1 MKPIIRGLHHDHID
15 GSVALVGI
23 IGELYQLAGVP
34 FPFPSIE
41 AWRDFF
47 RDPWEDIVK
56 RFSTVTSVMQSAE
69 ALRRAGYAY
78 GCHRADEGYLYVE
91 AKFAPQYHVFGG
103 LSLAQAVAAM
113 YDGLKKAEG
122 ERGIR
127 ILPQVCIGREASPEL
142 GVEIA
147 KVVLGYEG
155 EIALDLACDEAGHP
169 PEKHLPAF
177 RLTWGTPVR
186 RDCHAGEWVAREPEA
201 TYRQRLLRNVRT
213 AVFDLRCHGIGHA
226 IPLADDPMLVDY
238 VAATGVRVAG
248 CPASYLRGGLIPD
261 IRALRI
267 DELLARGVIYTL
279 NADDDLFLPPMTEVV
294 EVCQQAYGFTADER
308 RKLETNVWRGAFAPD
323 AAKYVL
329 QPAAVPA
336 VSAR

>member
-1 MKPIIRGLHHDHID
+1 MKPVIRGLHHDHID
-15 GSVALVGI
+15 GSTALVGI
-23 IGELYQLAGVP
+23 IEELYALAGQP

-41 AWRDFF
+41 AWREFF
-47 RDPWEDIVK
+47 RNPWENIVK

-69 ALRRAGYAY
+69 ALRRVGYAY

-103 LSLAQAVAAM
+103 LSLSQAVAAM
-113 YDGLKKAEG
+113 YGGLKQAES

-127 ILPQVCIGREASPEL
+127 ILPQVCIGREVSPEQ

-147 KVVLGYEG
+147 KVVLDYAG
-155 EIALDLACDEAGHP
+155 EVALDLACDEAGHP

-177 RLTWGTPVR
+177 RLTWGSPVR
-186 RDCHAGEWVAREPEA
+186 RDCHAGEWVDKEPVA

-226 IPLADDPMLVDY
+226 IPLADDPMLVSY
-238 VAATGVRVAG
+238 VADTGVRVAG
-248 CPASYLRGGLIPD
+248 CPASYLCGGLISD

-267 DELLARGVIYTL
+267 DELLDRGVIYTL
-279 NADDDLFLPPMTEVV
+279 NSDDDLFLPSMSEVI
-294 EVCQQAYGFTADER
+294 EACDRAYAFTADER
-308 RKLETNVWRGAFAPD
+308 RKLEANVWRGAFAAD
-323 AAKYVL
+323 AAKYVP
-329 QPAAVPA
+329 QPAAA
-336 VSAR
+336 VAR